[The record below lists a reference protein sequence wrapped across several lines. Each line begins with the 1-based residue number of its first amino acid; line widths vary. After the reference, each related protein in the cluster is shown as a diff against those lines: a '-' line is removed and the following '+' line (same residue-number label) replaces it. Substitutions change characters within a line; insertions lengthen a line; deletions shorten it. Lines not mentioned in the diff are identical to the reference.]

1 MDLTQPEYSN
11 LSPFLQYI
19 AAISDKGEDRIPS
32 LSELSKKLGM
42 SVATLREQMEI
53 ARIMGFVDV
62 RPKAGIRKTAYSFK
76 PAVITSLSYALA
88 SEAAPFEQYAN
99 LRKHLETAYFIEAV
113 NALTPEDRDELEL
126 IVRRAEEKLRRNP
139 VVLPTVEHREFHLLV
154 YKRLGNKFVVGLLEA
169 YWDLYKAV
177 GYELYPD
184 VNYVSN
190 IWQYHKKMAEL
201 IKARNYD
208 QAFQNL
214 LEHMELIT
222 LREKRIP
229 RQSFE

>member
-1 MDLTQPEYSN
+1 MDLHQTEYSN

-19 AAISDKGEDRIPS
+19 AAISDKGEERIPS

-62 RPKAGIRKTAYSFK
+62 KPKAGIRKTAYSFK
-76 PAVITSLSYALA
+76 PAVITSLAYALA

-99 LRKHLETAYFIEAV
+99 LRKHLETSYFIEAV
-113 NALTPEDRDELEL
+113 KALTPEDRDELEL
-126 IVRRAEEKLRRNP
+126 IVRRAEDKLKRTP
-139 VVLPTVEHREFHLLV
+139 VTLPTVEHREFHLLV
-154 YKRLGNKFVVGLLEA
+154 YKRLGNKFVIGLLEA

-177 GYELYPD
+177 GYEIYPD

-201 IKARNYD
+201 IKARNFD

-229 RQSFE
+229 GQSFE